1 MANIVTADQIKQEVS
16 LVDLLA
22 KLGHRPS
29 YRSGKELFYKSMLR
43 EERTPSL
50 CVNKN
55 LNVWFDHGGAG
66 VSQKQGGNVIDFA
79 LAYWFPSDF
88 GQVLKKISET
98 MLLDFPANI
107 PPASRPRKTTSQS
120 EKLTNYKVTDVKEIG
135 GNQRISA
142 YLKDRGIFNQ
152 AKGRIKEV
160 YYEIVTGPK
169 AGKSFFCAGWQN
181 DLGSWELSN
190 KGKHFKFKACLGRKA
205 ITTITGSESRITLF
219 EGYMDYLSWL
229 ADNPK
234 ATDSVIVL
242 NSVNLLEPALSKIA
256 SFSSVQ
262 AYFDRDKA
270 GEKAFLQL
278 KGAVPHAQ
286 DRSSLYRKYK
296 DYNDMF
302 INRPSPNVI
311 YEESHIYEKMMSA
324 FKR

>member
-1 MANIVTADQIKQEVS
+1 MLNIKTADQIKQEVS

-22 KLGHRPS
+22 KLGHQPTH
-29 YRSGKELFYKSMLR
+29 RSGKELFYKSMLR

-50 CVNKN
+50 CVNED

-66 VSQKQGGNVIDFA
+66 VSQKQGGNVIDFG
-79 LAYWFPSDF
+79 LAFWYPSDF
-88 GQVLKKISET
+88 GQVLQKIAET
-98 MLLDFPANI
+98 MLLDVPSDLKVNH
-107 PPASRPRKTTSQS
+107 RPRQFNRQP
-120 EKLTNYKVTDVKEIG
+120 EKLTNYNVTGVRELG
-135 GNQRISA
+135 GNAKIAA
-142 YLKDRGIFNQ
+142 YLQSRGIYEQ

-190 KGKHFKFKACLGRKA
+190 QGKNFKFKACLGRKA
-205 ITTITGSESRITLF
+205 ITTVEGSTARLCLF

-242 NSVNLLEPALSKIA
+242 NSVNLLDSALAKIA
-256 SFSSVQ
+256 TYPSVQ

-270 GEKAFLQL
+270 GEKAFTQL
-278 KGAVPHAQ
+278 KQAVPHAQ

-296 DYNDMF
+296 DYNDML
-302 INRPSPNVI
+302 INRPSQAVF
-311 YEESHIYEKMMSA
+311 YEESHIYEKMMSS

>member
-1 MANIVTADQIKQEVS
+1 MANITSADQIKRDVS

-50 CVNKN
+50 CVNEN

-88 GQVLKKISET
+88 GQVLKRISET
-98 MLLDFPANI
+98 MLLDLPANI
-107 PPASRPRKTTSQS
+107 QPASRPRKTTSQS
-120 EKLTNYKVTDVKEIG
+120 EKLTNYKVTGIKEIG
-135 GNQRISA
+135 DNQKIKA
-142 YLKDRGIFNQ
+142 YLKGRGIYEQ

-190 KGKHFKFKACLGRKA
+190 KGKHFKFKACLGRKG
-205 ITTITGSESRITLF
+205 ITTIAGSESRVTLF

-234 ATDSVIVL
+234 ATDTVIVL
-242 NSVNLLEPALSKIA
+242 NSVNLLDSALSKIA
-256 SFSSVQ
+256 SFPSVQ
-262 AYFDRDKA
+262 AYFDRDRA

-278 KGAVPHAQ
+278 KNVVPHAQ

-296 DYNDMF
+296 DYNDLL
-302 INRPSPNVI
+302 ISRPSQAVI
-311 YEESHIYEKMMSA
+311 YEESHIYEKMMSS

>member
-1 MANIVTADQIKQEVS
+1 MATIRTADQIKQEVS

-29 YRSGKELFYKSMLR
+29 YKSGKELFYKSMLR

-50 CVNKN
+50 CVNPD
-55 LNVWFDHGGAG
+55 LNVWYDHGGAG

-79 LAYWFPSDF
+79 LAFWYPSDF
-88 GQVLKKISET
+88 QQVLQKIGET
-98 MLLDFPANI
+98 MLLDLPAEVK
-107 PPASRPRKTTSQS
+107 ATSRPRQYKQS
-120 EKLTNYKVTDVKEIG
+120 PEKLTNYKVTAVKELG
-135 GNQRISA
+135 QNSRISA
-142 YLKDRGIFNQ
+142 YLQGRGIYEQ
-152 AKGRIKEV
+152 AKGQIKEV

-190 KGKHFKFKACLGRKA
+190 QGKHFKFKACLGRKA
-205 ITTITGSESRITLF
+205 ISTIKGSTARVSLF

-234 ATDSVIVL
+234 STDSVIVL
-242 NSVNLLEPALSKIA
+242 NSVNLLESALDKI
-256 SFSSVQ
+256 STFTSVQ
-262 AYFDRDKA
+262 AFFDRDKA
-270 GEKAFLQL
+270 GEKAFQRL
-278 KGAVPHAQ
+278 KQAVPHAQ

-296 DYNDMF
+296 DYNDMLM
-302 INRPSPNVI
+302 NRPAHTVF
-311 YEESHIYEKMMSA
+311 YEESHIYEKMMSS

>member
-50 CVNKN
+50 CVNVN

-88 GQVLKKISET
+88 VQVLKKISET
-98 MLLDFPANI
+98 MLLDLPAHVEPVGRHRRIN
-107 PPASRPRKTTSQS
+107 TQS
-120 EKLTNYKVTDVKEIG
+120 EKLTNYKVTGVRELG

-142 YLKDRGIFNQ
+142 YLKTRGIYDQ

-205 ITTITGSESRITLF
+205 ITTIAGSDSRVTLF

-234 ATDSVIVL
+234 ATDTVIVL
-242 NSVNLLEPALSKIA
+242 NSVNLLESAISKIA
-256 SFSSVQ
+256 SFPSVQ

-270 GEKAFLQL
+270 GEKAFEQL
-278 KGAVPHAQ
+278 KKAVSHAQ
-286 DRSSLYRKYK
+286 DRSTLYRKYK
-296 DYNDMF
+296 DYNDML
-302 INRPSPNVI
+302 INRPSPNLI
-311 YEESHIYEKMMSA
+311 YEESHIYEKMMSS
-324 FKR
+324 FTR

>member
-1 MANIVTADQIKQEVS
+1 MAKILIANQVKQGVS

-50 CVNKN
+50 CVNEN

-88 GQVLKKISET
+88 GQVLNKISET
-98 MLLDFPANI
+98 MSLDFPSDLKVN
-107 PPASRPRKTTSQS
+107 PRPRQFNRQP
-120 EKLTNYKVTDVKEIG
+120 EKLTNYKVTGVRELG
-135 GNQRISA
+135 GNAKIA
-142 YLKDRGIFNQ
+142 TYLQNRGIYEQ

-181 DLGSWELSN
+181 DLDSWELSN
-190 KGKHFKFKACLGRKA
+190 QGKHFKFKACLGRKA
-205 ITTITGSESRITLF
+205 ISTIEGSKVRLCLF

-234 ATDSVIVL
+234 VTDSVIVL
-242 NSVNLLEPALSKIA
+242 NSVNLLDSALEKILT
-256 SFSSVQ
+256 FPSVQ

-270 GEKAFLQL
+270 GEKAFEKL
-278 KGAVPHAQ
+278 KQAVPHAQ
-286 DRSSLYRKYK
+286 DCSSLYKKYK
-296 DYNDMF
+296 DYNDMLM
-302 INRPSPNVI
+302 NRPSSTVL
-311 YEESHIYEKMMSA
+311 YEESYIYEKMMSS